1 MLPSHWP
8 KWTII
13 LIALALAVFAVFF
26 GLVLEPVA
34 QAMMPRP
41 TPTPILPMLHY
52 AAPQSWDCIFCHTNY
67 EKLRQFV
74 ADEAKLERLW
84 IDPADIY
91 STHGRLGCVTCHRG
105 TGNTQDVALAHQG
118 LVPNPSDYRE
128 AAKVCVICHGN
139 VRTDIPEKHIHTPHE
154 RILKGIREGW
164 EVCACSNCHGPVAHG
179 EKPLA
184 SHEGLAAYCVDCH
197 QAKNV
202 PPERLKCS
210 GCHIAPHDIALDCET
225 CHRSTRTW
233 SNVRLAVHPVEL
245 TGAHAQ
251 LACFDCHKKPNFRGL
266 RYVCSDCHQRPHTFG
281 DENCERCHTPEGWR
295 K

>member
-1 MLPSHWP
+1 MVNR
-8 KWTII
+8 
-13 LIALALAVFAVFF
+13 LIVIPVTLAL
-26 GLVLEPVA
+26 VLAIVGVGVAMEPLI
-34 QAMMPRP
+34 QKIMEQPKP
-41 TPTPILPMLHY
+41 TPTPVLLNY
-52 AAPQSWDCIFCHTNY
+52 RALQSWECIFCHTNW
-67 EKLRQFV
+67 EKLSQIV
-74 ADEAKLERLW
+74 TDTAELERLW
-84 IDPADIY
+84 IDPAEIF
-91 STHGRLGCVTCHRG
+91 STHGRLGCVTCHGG
-105 TGNTQDVALAHQG
+105 TEDTQDVALAHQG

-128 AAKVCVICHGN
+128 AAKVCLHCHSN
-139 VRTDIPEKHIHTPHE
+139 VRIDIPEKHIHTPHE
-154 RILKGIREGW
+154 RILRGIREGW

-184 SHEGLAAYCVDCH
+184 SHEGLAAYCIDCH

-210 GCHIAPHDIALDCET
+210 GCHIIPHDIVLDCEV

-233 SNVRLAVHPVEL
+233 SNVKLAVHPVEL
-245 TGAHAQ
+245 TGGHAE

-281 DENCERCHTPEGWR
+281 DDNCERCHTPAGWR

>member
-1 MLPSHWP
+1 MLPRWSVIP
-8 KWTII
+8 
-13 LIALALAVFAVFF
+13 LALT
-26 GLVLEPVA
+26 LVGGIIVLGVLVEPLIQSIAA
-34 QAMMPRP
+34 QPEP
-41 TPTPILPMLHY
+41 TPTPALLKY
-52 AAPQSWDCIFCHTNY
+52 QAPQSWECLSCHISQDR
-67 EKLRQFV
+67 LRQTVTDV
-74 ADEAKLERLW
+74 AELERLW
-84 IDPADIY
+84 IDPADIF
-91 STHGRLGCVTCHRG
+91 STHGRLGCMTCHGG
-105 TGNTQDVALAHQG
+105 TGDTQDVAQAHQG
-118 LVPNPSDYRE
+118 LIPNPADYRE
-128 AAKVCVICHGN
+128 AAKVCLQCHSN

-154 RILKGIREGW
+154 RILRGMREGW

-179 EKPLA
+179 EKPIA
-184 SHEGLAAYCVDCH
+184 SHEGLAAYCIDCH

-210 GCHIAPHDIALDCET
+210 GCHIAPHDITLDCEV

-281 DENCERCHTPEGWR
+281 DENCERCHTSEGWR